1 MAACHLGFPTMPV
14 PFTSL
19 QGELIGLSLVSRE
32 SYMELIEL
40 FCHIQWLRYKLNSD
54 GLHEARATNWE
65 TLGLLQSACHCRNK
79 CTLVLVTHWGLV
91 YAWER

>member
-32 SYMELIEL
+32 SYVELIEL

-54 GLHEARATNWE
+54 GVTRGTSNK
-65 TLGLLQSACHCRNK
+65 LGNVGPLQSACHCRNA
-79 CTLVLVTHWGLV
+79 HWS
-91 YAWER
+91 W